1 MPQTVV
7 ELKPNTKYQLYVKV
21 IDKDNQY
28 YITSIEVKT
37 KEDKWVQ
44 ISING
49 APFQKYNTYLIFSN
63 GEKKKIEKSKRKIII

>member
-1 MPQTVV
+1 MNPF
-7 ELKPNTKYQLYVKV
+7 
-21 IDKDNQY
+21 
-28 YITSIEVKT
+28 EVKT

-63 GEKKKIEKSKRKIII
+63 GEKKKIEKSKRKIIV